1 MLEIKVTID
10 APGLAMAVNRLADA
24 IAYSHTPAASTN
36 ATPTNP
42 TPGQTAAPMGA
53 PAAPTTAQPVGAPA
67 PAAPMTGPAA
77 APSDQPTNPT
87 PGAGY
92 ASTVPTGAPAAPMAG
107 PTSAF
112 PSNPPVN
119 PTAAGVPTGAP
130 IAPTGAQAYQTG
142 APGSTCPS
150 NQAPQSGVPV
160 TTAPQY
166 TVDQIM
172 QAGATLMDAGRVD
185 ELVNLLHTFGVQAVT
200 DLKPEQMGAFATAL
214 RGLGAKI

>member
-1 MLEIKVTID
+1 
-10 APGLAMAVNRLADA
+10 
-24 IAYSHTPAASTN
+24 
-36 ATPTNP
+36 
-42 TPGQTAAPMGA
+42 
-53 PAAPTTAQPVGAPA
+53 
-67 PAAPMTGPAA
+67 
-77 APSDQPTNPT
+77 
-87 PGAGY
+87 
-92 ASTVPTGAPAAPMAG
+92 MAG

-130 IAPTGAQAYQTG
+130 TAPTGAQAYQTG
-142 APGSTCPS
+142 VPVAPG
-150 NQAPQSGVPV
+150 
-160 TTAPQY
+160 PQY

>member
-1 MLEIKVTID
+1 MLELKVTIE
-10 APGLAMAVNRLADA
+10 APGLSTAINRLAAA
-24 IAYSHTPAASTN
+24 IAYSRAPVPMPSTDPANPMTAPNPAALATPAPINTPAAPVTGPGASPSN
-36 ATPTNP
+36 GAVTNP
-42 TPGQTAAPMGA
+42 TQAGFAP
-53 PAAPTTAQPVGAPA
+53 PAQ
-67 PAAPMTGPAA
+67 
-77 APSDQPTNPT
+77 
-87 PGAGY
+87 
-92 ASTVPTGAPAAPMAG
+92 TGAPAAPMAG

-130 IAPTGAQAYQTG
+130 TAPTGAQAYQTG
-142 APGSTCPS
+142 VPVAPG
-150 NQAPQSGVPV
+150 
-160 TTAPQY
+160 PQY

>member
-1 MLEIKVTID
+1 MLELKVTIE
-10 APGLAMAVNRLADA
+10 APGLSTAINRLADA
-24 IAYSHTPAASTN
+24 IAYSRAPVPMPSTDPANPMTAPNPAALATPAPIDTPAAPVTGPGASPSN
-36 ATPTNP
+36 GAVTNP
-42 TPGQTAAPMGA
+42 TQAGFAP
-53 PAAPTTAQPVGAPA
+53 PAQ
-67 PAAPMTGPAA
+67 
-77 APSDQPTNPT
+77 
-87 PGAGY
+87 
-92 ASTVPTGAPAAPMAG
+92 TGAPAAPMAG

-119 PTAAGVPTGAP
+119 PMTAPNPAALATPAPIDTPAYQAGVPV
-130 IAPTGAQAYQTG
+130 
-142 APGSTCPS
+142 APG
-150 NQAPQSGVPV
+150 
-160 TTAPQY
+160 PQY

>member
-1 MLEIKVTID
+1 MLELKVTIE
-10 APGLAMAVNRLADA
+10 APGLSTAINRLADA
-24 IAYSHTPAASTN
+24 IAYSRAPVPLPSTDPA
-36 ATPTNP
+36 NP
-42 TPGQTAAPMGA
+42 PPGAVGGV
-53 PAAPTTAQPVGAPA
+53 APTAGPLAPPA
-67 PAAPMTGPAA
+67 PAAPVTGPTAS
-77 APSDQPTNPT
+77 PSNGATTNPT
-87 PGAGY
+87 QAGF
-92 ASTVPTGAPAAPMAG
+92 AAPAQTGAPAAPMAG

-130 IAPTGAQAYQTG
+130 TAPTGAQA
-142 APGSTCPS
+142 STYPS
-150 NQAPQSGVPV
+150 NPTPQTGVPV
-160 TTAPQY
+160 APGPQY